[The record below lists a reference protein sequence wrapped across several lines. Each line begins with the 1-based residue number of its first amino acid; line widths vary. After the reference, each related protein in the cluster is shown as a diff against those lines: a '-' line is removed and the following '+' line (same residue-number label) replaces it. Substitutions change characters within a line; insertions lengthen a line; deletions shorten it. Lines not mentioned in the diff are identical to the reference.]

1 MRERRKRRPRALR
14 RRNERRPFL
23 IDPEDFDFMDDC
35 ELHDWMYGNP
45 SEGIS

>member
-1 MRERRKRRPRALR
+1 MRERRKSKPRR

-35 ELHDWMYGNP
+35 ELSDWMYGNP
-45 SEGIS
+45 SDVSVP